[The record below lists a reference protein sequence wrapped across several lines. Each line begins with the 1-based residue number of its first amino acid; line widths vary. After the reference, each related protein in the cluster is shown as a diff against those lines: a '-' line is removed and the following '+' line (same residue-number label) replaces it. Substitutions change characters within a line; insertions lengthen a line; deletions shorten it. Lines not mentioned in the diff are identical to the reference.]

1 MVLFIR
7 NIEKT
12 TGKYDKFITK
22 SELKN
27 MSKIRKSIYASTTI
41 NKGDIFTSKNITT
54 KRPDT
59 YISASKWDKVI
70 GKIASRNYN
79 VDEAIQMLERAY
91 KQKKDDPYII
101 DSIGWGY
108 YIIGDF
114 INAEK
119 YLEQAVQLMPDDPI
133 VNDHYGDVL
142 WKLNRKLQAK
152 YFWESVLNLETTEE
166 EMKKNILGK
175 LFKGPDKI

>member
-1 MVLFIR
+1 M
-7 NIEKT
+7 
-12 TGKYDKFITK
+12 
-22 SELKN
+22 
-27 MSKIRKSIYASTTI
+27 
-41 NKGDIFTSKNITT
+41 
-54 KRPDT
+54 
-59 YISASKWDKVI
+59 
-70 GKIASRNYN
+70 
-79 VDEAIQMLERAY
+79 EAKEI
-91 KQKKDDPYII
+91 KKKDDPYII

-119 YLEQAVQLMPDDPI
+119 YLKQAVQLMPDDPI

-152 YFWESVLNLETTEE
+152 YFWESVLNLKTTEE
-166 EMKKNILGK
+166 KMKKNILEK